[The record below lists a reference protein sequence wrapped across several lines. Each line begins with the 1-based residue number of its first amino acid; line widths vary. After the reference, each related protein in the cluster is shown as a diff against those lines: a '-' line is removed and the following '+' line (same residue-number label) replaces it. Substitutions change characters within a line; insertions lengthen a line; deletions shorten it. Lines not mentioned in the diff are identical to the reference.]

1 MDEYIDLN
9 RPVTFQIRSDR
20 QRADDK
26 ANGNPLL
33 NISMQNI
40 NK

>member
-9 RPVTFQIRSDR
+9 RAVTFQIRSDR
-20 QRADDK
+20 QSADDK